1 MDGLTIGC
9 DHSGVFHL
17 RGSIAEL
24 RLYHCHLQVRQ
35 QAEPCSALLCPSP
48 PPHPHPQYGVCVSV
62 AATHRLVV
70 HMYRLV
76 VHMYRLST
84 HTYRLSTHVSSRTGA
99 SATESATV
107 MSATVMSAHRPHA
120 YHGYHIPLTAD
131 PTLLQAA
138 ERTQTEAALA
148 LRYGL
153 SHAAVAHMD
162 PAPGNPYRAD
172 P

>member
-1 MDGLTIGC
+1 MTADGVGTSSPAKLLRGATRSNGQWHVYTAIFNGSKSEMFIDGRCEGARKTVGGGTLDGLTIGC

-24 RLYHCHLQVRQ
+24 RLYHCH
-35 QAEPCSALLCPSP
+35 
-48 PPHPHPQYGVCVSV
+48 
-62 AATHRLVV
+62 
-70 HMYRLV
+70 
-76 VHMYRLST
+76 
-84 HTYRLSTHVSSRTGA
+84 
-99 SATESATV
+99 
-107 MSATVMSAHRPHA
+107 
-120 YHGYHIPLTAD
+120 
-131 PTLLQAA
+131 LQAA